1 MADEKETLT
10 APPEPDTRRDSDWLF
25 TGAEI
30 RALHQTGSTLAS
42 GAASQYSAN
51 APDNQAAN
59 EPADQLEALFETEE
73 PTDQLESL
81 FNSDMPFDLT
91 EPDAPH
97 AVEDEEYDETRIE
110 RVTRALRPI
119 EIEEAVSTE
128 GVELEK
134 QIVFSLASARY
145 AVSMANILEIA
156 ELNYLTMVPN
166 LPEWI
171 VGVTNL
177 RGDILSVLDFRA
189 FLGLQQEEL
198 TDSQRMLVTQTA
210 DGEITT
216 GIIVDS
222 VIGMEAI
229 DMAQVEEINTTEAN
243 RLTPFL
249 KGVRDEADSS
259 VQVIDLESL
268 LRSLEN
274 MR

>member
-10 APPEPDTRRDSDWLF
+10 APPEPDTNRDSDWLF

-42 GAASQYSAN
+42 GAASGYARN
-51 APDNQAAN
+51 APDAQSAE
-59 EPADQLEALFETEE
+59 EPDDQLEALFG
-73 PTDQLESL
+73 
-81 FNSDMPFDLT
+81 SDMPFDLT
-91 EPDAPH
+91 EIDAPH
-97 AVEDEEYDETRIE
+97 AVEDEEREADQTRIE

-119 EIEEAVSTE
+119 EIEQETPVE
-128 GVELEK
+128 GVALEK
-134 QIVFSLASARY
+134 QIVFSLASTRY
-145 AVSMANILEIA
+145 AVSMTNILEIA
-156 ELNYLTMVPN
+156 ELNYLTIVPN

-189 FLGLQQEEL
+189 FLGLPQEEL
-198 TDSQRMLVTQTA
+198 TDSQRMLVSQTA

-216 GIIVDS
+216 GIVVDS
-222 VIGMEAI
+222 VLGMESI
-229 DMAQVEEINTTEAN
+229 DMARVEEIKTVEEN

-249 KGVRDEADSS
+249 KSVREEDGGLVS
-259 VQVIDLESL
+259 VIDLEAL

-274 MR
+274 IS